1 MNFDHTQQIKKKMKE
16 MNFSPKKFLGQNFL
30 VNPVVIDEIISTVRS
45 LNPTLIVEI
54 GPGLGALTDPLILL
68 QKPLFL
74 IEQDLALCEY
84 WKKKKIRVLEG
95 DVLKMMWTSVLVK
108 DCVLVGNLSY
118 QIASRLMVKCCSD
131 LNDVKSMVFMFQ
143 KEVAQRIVS
152 PPFSKNYGILSVL
165 SQCFWEIYF
174 ITEASTSDFYPR
186 PTVAGQVLLFKK
198 KKCSIQNPIAF
209 LHFIKF
215 CFAQRRKMLLSRL
228 KKTNEN
234 MVSIFS
240 EMHLS
245 SSCRAEELSPE
256 QFVSLF
262 NLMES
267 KRGS

>member
-1 MNFDHTQQIKKKMKE
+1 MSFDDTQQIKEKIRE

-30 VNPVVIDEIISTVRS
+30 VNSVIIDEIISTVKS

-74 IEQDLALCEY
+74 IEQDSALCEY
-84 WKKKKIRVLEG
+84 WRKRKIHVLEG
-95 DVLKMMWTSVLVK
+95 DVLKIIGTSILVK

-118 QIASRLMVKCCSD
+118 QVASRLMVKCCSG

-143 KEVAQRIVS
+143 KEVAQRITS

-165 SQCFWEIYF
+165 SQCFWEIRL

-186 PTVAGQVLLFKK
+186 PKVAGQVLLFEQKE
-198 KKCSIQNPIAF
+198 CSIQNPIDF
-209 LHFIKF
+209 LHFVKF
-215 CFAQRRKMLLSRL
+215 CFAQRRKILLSRL
-228 KKTNEN
+228 KKINKN
-234 MVSIFS
+234 VVNIFNK
-240 EMHLS
+240 MGLS

-262 NLMES
+262 NLIEN
-267 KRGS
+267 KKGF